1 MTRWRGLG
9 LALAVV
15 AATAAT
21 ATAPAAERR
30 RAASRPVHP
39 AHAPLRAARAQ
50 ETPTVQVQP
59 IPPVAYCV
67 VAADTDTELAAW
79 DADRQWPPA
88 SLAKM
93 MTVLLALEQVHA
105 GKRTLAESVGVSA
118 RAAQQGGSQVF
129 LKAGET
135 FALGDLLA
143 AAMIPSANDA
153 AVAVAEHLAGSTDAF
168 VRRMNARAQALG
180 MTRTVYRT
188 VNGFPPAPGHEPDLT
203 TARDLVRVA
212 RELMQYPEA
221 LGWSG
226 TREAPFRRG
235 TFTMK
240 NTNRLLSRF
249 AGATGLKTG
258 HTAAAGFSLTASAT
272 RGDLTLLAVVLG
284 LPTRSA
290 SFDAATRL
298 LGDAFDRYRL
308 LVAARVGM
316 PVGTVPVTGGVEG
329 SVKALPAR
337 ELRVVVPRS
346 DERQLVVEPRIP
358 RAVAAPVT
366 AQQPLGDLVVRRGA
380 DELGRVPVVAD
391 ARVDAAGWLAWLWP
405 AGRSAEAAR

>member
-1 MTRWRGLG
+1 VR
-9 LALAVV
+9 AAQVPPAEPVAYAVV
-15 AATAAT
+15 ATA
-21 ATAPAAERR
+21 
-30 RAASRPVHP
+30 
-39 AHAPLRAARAQ
+39 
-50 ETPTVQVQP
+50 
-59 IPPVAYCV
+59 
-67 VAADTDTELAAW
+67 TDTELAAL

-88 SLAKM
+88 SLTKM

-105 GKRTLAESVGVSA
+105 GKHTLSEPVGVSA
-118 RAAQQGGSQVF
+118 RAAAQGGSQVF

-135 FALGDLLA
+135 FPLDELLA
-143 AAMIPSANDA
+143 AMMIPSANDA

-188 VNGFPPAPGHEPDLT
+188 VNGLPPEPGHEPDLT

-226 TREAPFRRG
+226 TREAPFRG
-235 TFTMK
+235 GAFIMK
-240 NTNRLLSRF
+240 NTNRLLARF

-290 SFDAATRL
+290 SFDTAARL
-298 LGDAFDRYRL
+298 LGDAFDRYRM
-308 LVAARVGM
+308 LVAARAGM

-329 SVKALPAR
+329 SVKALPIR

-346 DERQLVVEPRIP
+346 DERQLVIEPRVP
-358 RAVAAPVT
+358 RAVAAPVV
-366 AQQPLGDLVVRRGA
+366 ARQPLGDLVVRRGA

-391 ARVDAAGWLAWLWP
+391 APVDAAGWLAWLWP

>member
-1 MTRWRGLG
+1 M
-9 LALAVV
+9 LALAVLATTAV
-15 AATAAT
+15 AV
-21 ATAPAAERR
+21 TAPAAERR
-30 RAASRPVHP
+30 RATARPHAAPRPGPAKEPPQALAS
-39 AHAPLRAARAQ
+39 
-50 ETPTVQVQP
+50 PTEP
-59 IPPVAYCV
+59 IAYCV
-67 VAADTDTELAAW
+67 VAADTDTELAAH

-88 SLAKM
+88 SMAKM

-105 GKRTLAESVGVSA
+105 GKHTLAESVAVSA
-118 RAAQQGGSQVF
+118 HAAQQGGSQVF
-129 LKAGET
+129 LKSGET
-135 FALGDLLA
+135 FPLGELLA

-168 VRRMNARAQALG
+168 VRRMNGRARALG
-180 MTRTVYRT
+180 MTRTVYRS
-188 VNGFPPAPGHEPDLT
+188 VNGLPPEPGHEPDLT

-226 TREAPFRRG
+226 TREAPFRHG

-240 NTNRLLSRF
+240 NTNALLSRF

-258 HTAAAGFSLTASAT
+258 HTWAAGFSLTASAT
-272 RGDLTLLAVVLG
+272 RGDLTLVAVVLG
-284 LPTRSA
+284 LPTRPA
-290 SFDAATRL
+290 SVAAATRL
-298 LGDAFDRYRL
+298 LGDAFDRYRM
-308 LVAARVGM
+308 LVAARPGVA
-316 PVGTVPVTGGVEG
+316 VGTVPVTGGVEG
-329 SVKALPAR
+329 SVKALPLR

-346 DERQLVVEPRIP
+346 DERQVVVEPRIP
-358 RAVAAPVT
+358 RAVAAPVA

-380 DELGRVPVVAD
+380 DELARVPVMAD